1 MARKRVGVSRCTKAR
16 GDPGRIRPQPRTRP
30 AIHITARTNTSR
42 TNTTLHTTARA
53 NTTRHTTAR
62 THTTRF
68 TAARAAA
75 HPTGHTPSA
84 ATSSVPRSTA

>member
-1 MARKRVGVSRCTKAR
+1 M
-16 GDPGRIRPQPRTRP
+16 RPT
-30 AIHITARTNTSR
+30 IHITSR
-42 TNTTLHTTARA
+42 TNTT
-53 NTTRHTTAR
+53 RH

-68 TAARAAA
+68 TATRAAA

>member
-1 MARKRVGVSRCTKAR
+1 M
-16 GDPGRIRPQPRTRP
+16 RPT
-30 AIHITARTNTSR
+30 IHITSR
-42 TNTTLHTTARA
+42 T

-68 TAARAAA
+68 TATRAAA

>member
-1 MARKRVGVSRCTKAR
+1 M
-16 GDPGRIRPQPRTRP
+16 RPT
-30 AIHITARTNTSR
+30 IHITSR
-42 TNTTLHTTARA
+42 TNTIRHTTARA

-62 THTTRF
+62 ANTPRF